1 MSRSFFSCVLSFFIM
16 VLISFSGARIVFALP
31 PSGSSTAAD
40 SNVAPDSVSASDQT
54 VPISSEEGKFD
65 ETFGKFGL
73 SIGFLYVFSQSPMPE
88 NFFANSLGGIS
99 ELSYGVRTGVRILV
113 GGGFAMD
120 SPHVSPPLKASGNAL
135 SSDFSEG
142 YLGSRLAMDPFF
154 PQFFKRQPWIPYI
167 RADLGGV
174 TSSVSNS
181 GSENG
186 RSNGLMA
193 DVGLGVEG
201 RAPEFPVGFF
211 AEIRSQW
218 FFLGPQT
225 VTILPV
231 VVGST
236 FYF

>member
-1 MSRSFFSCVLSFFIM
+1 MSRPILSCILPFFVVALILLVGAGNSFAI
-16 VLISFSGARIVFALP
+16 P
-31 PSGSSTAAD
+31 PSGSAPAAA
-40 SNVAPDSVSASDQT
+40 SNVLPDSGSASDQT
-54 VPISSEEGKFD
+54 VSTSSEEGKFD

-73 SIGFLYVFSQSPMPE
+73 SIGFLYVFSQTPQPE
-88 NFFANSLGGIS
+88 NYFANSLGGIG
-99 ELSYGVRTGVRILV
+99 EISYGVRTGVRIMV

-120 SPHVSPPLKASGNAL
+120 SPHVSPPLKSSGNGM

-142 YLGSRLAMDPFF
+142 YLGSRLAMNPFF

-181 GSENG
+181 VLENG
-186 RSNGLMA
+186 RSSGLMA

-211 AEIRSQW
+211 AEVRSQW
-218 FFLGPQT
+218 FLLGPQT

-231 VVGST
+231 IVGST